1 MKRLFVVL
9 LVAVAI
15 GSGFYAGRATAAQPM
30 MESALDHLRAA
41 RADLQRAT
49 NDKGGH
55 RQAALRHTN
64 QAIDQVEKGI
74 RFDRRH

>member
-1 MKRLFVVL
+1 MKRLFVIL
-9 LVAVAI
+9 LVVAAVA
-15 GSGFYAGRATAAQPM
+15 SGFYAGRASADQPM
-30 MESALDHLRAA
+30 MQSALEHLRAA

-55 RQAALRHTN
+55 RESALRHTN

-74 RFDRRH
+74 RFDRRR